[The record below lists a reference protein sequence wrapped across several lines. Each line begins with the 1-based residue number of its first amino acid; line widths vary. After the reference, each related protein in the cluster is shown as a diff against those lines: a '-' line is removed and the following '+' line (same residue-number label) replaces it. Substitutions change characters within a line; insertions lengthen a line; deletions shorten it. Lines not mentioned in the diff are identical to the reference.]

1 MERCGCSQGMER
13 FVCTSLVQTRP
24 EPKTSV
30 LGSISCWGT
39 KIISKWSHASKLGAA
54 KWDPPLWNLVVD
66 NSNILSLT
74 TSLNQRANYLHF
86 AWDKPDKPWA
96 RLLVLPGPASGPS
109 GSGPNALQLA
119 PTIPARLRYST
130 LILRKFLE
138 NILNLLGLRISVSTW
153 RCLWTEANRS
163 KTKANQ

>member
-1 MERCGCSQGMER
+1 MERFGCSQGMER

-54 KWDPPLWNLVVD
+54 KWDRPLWILVVD

-86 AWDKPDKPWA
+86 AWDKPNKPWA
-96 RLLVLPGPASGPS
+96 PLLVLPGPASG
-109 GSGPNALQLA
+109 SGPNA